1 MKIKN
6 IKIILISL
14 SVLLLFGII
23 TNFMKDGSVE
33 NVNKEGRNF
42 LKSNNDVFSKDKNP
56 YKREGES
63 VADKFFQK

>member
-1 MKIKN
+1 MKKIKL
-6 IKIILISL
+6 ILISL
-14 SVLLLFGII
+14 SVLLLLGVV
-23 TNFMKDGSVE
+23 TNFMKDDSAE
-33 NVNKEGRNF
+33 SVNKKSTNF